1 MKTQEKKEQWLS
13 EHFKLSE
20 MTRSG
25 TALRL
30 HISNEPTAED
40 IKRLQLLCQN
50 VLEPLRRRFGV
61 IRITSG
67 FRCPRLNQ
75 AVGGVKNSQ
84 HLIGEAADLH
94 ISNMEV
100 GQKMYDFI
108 RQETDFDQLLF
119 EHRMSNGC
127 SWLHV
132 SYTER
137 RKNRHL
143 ARSLWVDGGR

>member
-1 MKTQEKKEQWLS
+1 MKTQQQEQWLS
-13 EHFKLSE
+13 EHFRLSE
-20 MTRSG
+20 MTKSG
-25 TALRL
+25 TAIRLNIKNIPSKEDIERLRL
-30 HISNEPTAED
+30 
-40 IKRLQLLCQN
+40 LCEN

-61 IRITSG
+61 IRVTSG
-67 FRCPRLNQ
+67 YRCRALNK
-75 AVGGVKNSQ
+75 AVGGVSNSQ

-108 RQETDFDQLLF
+108 RTQTDFDQLLF

-132 SYTER
+132 SYTTR
-137 RKNRHL
+137 RKNRHM
-143 ARSLWVDGGR
+143 AKVYNIE